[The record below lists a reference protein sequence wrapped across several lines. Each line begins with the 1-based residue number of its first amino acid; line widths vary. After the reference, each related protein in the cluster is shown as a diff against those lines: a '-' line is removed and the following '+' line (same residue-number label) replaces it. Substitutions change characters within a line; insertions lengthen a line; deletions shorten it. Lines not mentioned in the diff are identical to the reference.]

1 MAKPRVPLKEL
12 TIPHLELVAAH
23 MLSKFIII
31 VRRALNEITRTYEN
45 VAPLCYTGFT
55 KQKHDQHM

>member
-1 MAKPRVPLKEL
+1 M
-12 TIPHLELVAAH
+12 ELVAAH

-31 VRRALNEITRTYEN
+31 VRRALNEITRMYEN